1 MVGERGKDVGFILS
15 AVGTLRKFRA
25 QASSEPCP
33 FPATPRMGSCPHF
46 PSGEPEVWP
55 RSVETPF

>member
-46 PSGEPEVWP
+46 PSGEPEV
-55 RSVETPF
+55 